1 VVAQAVNT
9 GFRRFVP
16 RKISIRD
23 AKFMPLGKES
33 FAPRRFD
40 FNIPKPEKS
49 NAHKK
54 IHNKQTKP
62 TPLWRSKNRAETT
75 QL

>member
-1 VVAQAVNT
+1 
-9 GFRRFVP
+9 
-16 RKISIRD
+16 
-23 AKFMPLGKES
+23 MPLGKES